1 MRTSPRT
8 TVAEDKI
15 PGPCIGE
22 IHILSRT
29 FFSSH
34 KNIDRKQQISE
45 KVIFRFILG
54 SINSGRFLFVL
65 GFNGII
71 FTEMA
76 TLGSAKSNVM
86 KLVIP
91 TVKKC
96 LLPAGRPGYSFVS
109 LMCRSFSTDAAKYRP
124 EGDSSIEDDRESRR
138 VSEIRRGGF
147 PNVFDDPFYPLRSL
161 GFGLDQLFDNP
172 FLSSSRGTGDAV
184 RGGSRKP
191 WDATEDKDALYV
203 RVDMPGLGKEDLNIY
218 AEDNALVIKGESL
231 PDAEFDGSGRKYSRR
246 IELPAK
252 VYKLDQIKAQM
263 KNGVLKVI
271 VPKFTEEEVK
281 NVINVQVE

>member
-1 MRTSPRT
+1 MKTSPRT
-8 TVAEDKI
+8 TVTEDKI
-15 PGPCIGE
+15 PGPSIGE

-91 TVKKC
+91 AVKKC
-96 LLPAGRPGYSFVS
+96 LLPAGRPGDSFVS
-109 LMCRSFSTDAAKYRP
+109 LMCRSL
-124 EGDSSIEDDRESRR
+124 SIDVARNTGLRA
-138 VSEIRRGGF
+138 IRRLRMTEKPAGF
-147 PNVFDDPFYPLRSL
+147 RKSAAGVSL
-161 GFGLDQLFDNP
+161 MF
-172 FLSSSRGTGDAV
+172 S
-184 RGGSRKP
+184 
-191 WDATEDKDALYV
+191 
-203 RVDMPGLGKEDLNIY
+203 
-218 AEDNALVIKGESL
+218 
-231 PDAEFDGSGRKYSRR
+231 
-246 IELPAK
+246 
-252 VYKLDQIKAQM
+252 
-263 KNGVLKVI
+263 
-271 VPKFTEEEVK
+271 
-281 NVINVQVE
+281 